1 MGKIN
6 REKYSPSALAN
17 KVKHLDRSDPRYK
30 ATETLHYARLDNKNR
45 MLFQNYDLL
54 ERGLLSA
61 HPNINYFQTIQGKGT
76 DLIGL
81 EIEIEGYDSNP
92 RKQALYRLLN
102 KHLENLHFCCSD
114 GSLNNGAE
122 IVTAP
127 MSRLEIKDRYR
138 EFYQFLSGLSAA
150 GFTAHDSGTCGLH
163 VHISRKWLS
172 NTEAQKI
179 AKFIS
184 QYGAIWKS
192 VSRRTS
198 SSIERY
204 CQFRVNCHDKY
215 RAVNFC
221 HRDTIEFRFFRGTLN
236 PKSFFSSIELILSL
250 IECAKQS
257 DKSITFK
264 RFCKY
269 LQNNSK
275 RYPFAG
281 EYWFNNPEVTSLI
294 NKKES
299 PKSAEERE
307 ALKLERERRASER
320 AQALEREVNS
330 MLSAIQRGIPLPNP
344 VIQHGQLPEV
354 NQFEIRE
361 LPIGL
366 YGRWPQRL
374 MRSLQ
379 NRLIPVTVRKGQDA
393 AGICVYRTSGWGR
406 TRISPR
412 IVQSYLCERY
422 GITPVI
428 SNNNQ

>member
-6 REKYSPSALAN
+6 REKYTIHALS
-17 KVKHLDRSDPRYK
+17 KRVKHLASSDPKRQCF
-30 ATETLHYARLDNKNR
+30 ETLHHTRLNNKSR
-45 MLFQNYDLL
+45 MLFQSYELL
-54 ERGLLSA
+54 NDGLLSA
-61 HPNINYFQTIQGKGT
+61 HPNMNYFETIQGKGQ

-81 EIEIEGYDSNP
+81 EIEIEGYDSTTK
-92 RKQALYRLLN
+92 RHALARLLE
-102 KHLENLHFCCSD
+102 KHLNNQHFCCSD

-127 MSRLEIKDRYR
+127 MSRLEIKDKYR
-138 EFYQFLSGLSAA
+138 EFYQLLSGLSAS

-172 NTEAQKI
+172 SDEASKI

-184 QYGAIWKS
+184 QYNVIWKS

-204 CQFRVNCHDKY
+204 CQFRVNYHDKY

-236 PKSFFSSIELILSL
+236 PKSFFSSLELILSL
-250 IECAKQS
+250 VECSKQS

-269 LQNNSK
+269 LQSNSK

-281 EYWFNNPEVTSLI
+281 EYWFNNPEVTALI

-330 MLSAIQRGIPLPNP
+330 MLSTIQRGIPLPSP
-344 VIQHGQLPEV
+344 VIVHGQLPEV

-366 YGRWPQRL
+366 YGRWPQKL
-374 MRSLQ
+374 MRLLQ

-422 GITPVI
+422 GITPVT